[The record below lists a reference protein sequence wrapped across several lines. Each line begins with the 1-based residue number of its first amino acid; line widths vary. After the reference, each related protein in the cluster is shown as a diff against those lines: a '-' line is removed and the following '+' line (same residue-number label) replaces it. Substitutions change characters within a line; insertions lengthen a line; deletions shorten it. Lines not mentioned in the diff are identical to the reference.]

1 MLCGSE
7 LRLPMFGL
15 LHFRNSVLAS
25 ALCVFFSLLPFA
37 TAQSQLAS
45 PSQTSDDEIVI
56 EEIIVTAQKRER
68 AAQDVPVSVTVFTD
82 QELAALN
89 LTDVAEI
96 ANYTPNLEWDQS
108 FLGAANFSSIFI
120 RGVGQAANF
129 AEGSS
134 DPAVGLYLDGV
145 YVGRALGSVLGVHDI
160 SQVEVLRGPQGTLFG
175 KNATGGAITM
185 MTTRPTQTFSGWA
198 DITTGSDNR
207 SDLRLVVN
215 GPLSDQVLARFS
227 ASSLNQDGYGVS
239 LQDGT
244 EFGDINTDYVRGAL
258 RWPTGKSLTVDLIA
272 DWSRTRQSSPVT
284 TLVFADPGPLSLT
297 GAYNFFVAPTNTVPG
312 FGDGVPWDSRF
323 ITPDSFTN
331 YSTADT
337 GSDLDVQGLTAIV
350 DWRPGAMTFTSIT
363 GYRDMESLWSV
374 DSDASPLTIVGN
386 TSGSDQ
392 HQFSQELN
400 LRGRNSRL
408 DWLVGVYYFEEK
420 ARGSGGAI
428 IIPEVA
434 TVEFDPVFGVPNPL
448 FGIPIT
454 PGIQGVVAMHSAR
467 SMAVFSHFEYA
478 FTEHLVGSVGIRYT
492 DEEKRTTD
500 LEGSGLVASGGNSKT
515 FTNVSPMV
523 GMQYFPR
530 PDMQIYASV
539 SQGFKSG
546 GFNTIVLLPRE
557 DYLPFDPEEVT
568 SYELGIKSS
577 RGRFTVDGAAF
588 FAKYDDMHISVLNN
602 VEPQIR
608 NAAKAEI
615 NGVEVELAAVLTN
628 GFTLQAGIGYLDAK
642 YVELDQAGLQGLTVP
657 ITLNSKLMNT
667 PEWSINLGMNYSKQL
682 QRIGRLAI
690 RGDLSWRDKSY
701 KDAINS
707 EELIQDAYGLL
718 HAGATLVSNDDR
730 WQFTLFGNNLTNE
743 KYIQSGVANKPDF
756 GLVNNNVARLRT
768 WGLSARYK
776 FGSGVTRDR

>member
-1 MLCGSE
+1 
-7 LRLPMFGL
+7 MFGL
-15 LHFRNSVLAS
+15 LNFRNSVMAS

-45 PSQTSDDEIVI
+45 LSQASDDEIVI

-108 FLGAANFSSIFI
+108 FLGASNFSSIFI

-258 RWPTGKSLTVDLIA
+258 RWLPGKSLTVDLIA

-284 TLVFADPGPLSLT
+284 TLVFAEPGPLSLT

-323 ITPDSFTN
+323 ITPDTFTN
-331 YSTADT
+331 YSTGET
-337 GSDLDVQGLTAIV
+337 GSDLDATGLTAIV

-363 GYRDMESLWSV
+363 AYRDMESRWATDTDV
-374 DSDASPLTIVGN
+374 SPLTIVESVLG
-386 TSGSDQ
+386 TDQ
-392 HQFSQELN
+392 HQFSQELI
-400 LRGRNSRL
+400 LRRRDGPL
-408 DWLVGVYYFEEK
+408 DWLVGLYYFEEK
-420 ARGSGGAI
+420 AYGSGGAI
-428 IIPEVA
+428 IVPEVA
-434 TVEFDPVFGVPNPL
+434 TVEFDPIFGVPNPL

-454 PGIQGVVAMHSAR
+454 PGIQGITNVHRVRSVAI
-467 SMAVFSHFEYA
+467 FSHLDYA
-478 FTEHLVGSVGIRYT
+478 FTERLSGSVGVRYT
-492 DEEKRTTD
+492 DEEKRISD
-500 LEGSGLVASGGNSKT
+500 LLETGFVASNGNSKT
-515 FTNVSPMV
+515 FTNLSPMI
-523 GMQYFPR
+523 GMQYFL
-530 PDMQIYASV
+530 DQELQIYGSV

-546 GFNTIVLLPRE
+546 GFNTIVLLPRQ

-568 SYELGIKSS
+568 SYELGIKAS
-577 RGRFTVDGAAF
+577 RGRFTVAGATF
-588 FAKYDDMHISVLNN
+588 FADYDNIHISVLNN

-608 NAAKAEI
+608 NAAEAEI
-615 NGVEVELAAVLTN
+615 KGVEVDLAAAITTGLR
-628 GFTLQAGIGYLDAK
+628 LHAGIGYLDAK

-657 ITLNSKLMNT
+657 VTLNSKLMNT
-667 PEWSINLGMNYSKQL
+667 PEWSINLGLNYTTQL
-682 QRIGRLAI
+682 QNIGRFVI
-690 RGDLSWRDKSY
+690 RGDFSWRDKSY
-701 KDAINS
+701 KDAINT

-718 HAGATLVSNDDR
+718 HAGATVVSNDGR
-730 WQFTLFGNNLTNE
+730 WQFALFGHNLTNE

-756 GLVNNNVARLRT
+756 GLVVTNVARPRE
-768 WGLSARYK
+768 WGVSVRYR
-776 FGSGVTRDR
+776 FGGLITRDH